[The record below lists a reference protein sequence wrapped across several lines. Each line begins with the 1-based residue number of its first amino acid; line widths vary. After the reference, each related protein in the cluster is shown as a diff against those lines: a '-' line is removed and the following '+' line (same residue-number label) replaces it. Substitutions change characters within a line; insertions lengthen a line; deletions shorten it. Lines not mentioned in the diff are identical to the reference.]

1 MIASSLRPAARA
13 FDAVAPHFDARFGPW
28 QSVAAQ
34 RRAVR
39 ALLLQGFPAS
49 GRVLEIGGGTGEDA
63 VYLAERGFQ
72 MFLTDPSPT
81 MVNIASEKLFRFG
94 SSAEVALAEEMDKF
108 AEEYRARHEPLF
120 DGAFSNFAPLNCV
133 QDLGPVARG
142 LAELLKPGAA
152 LMLVLF
158 GTFCPSEMA
167 VEIVRGRPSQA
178 LRRFRRK
185 AVFARLERCEFEVF
199 YHRRAELIQAFAPW
213 FAFERRVGIG
223 ISVPPSA
230 AEPWISTHP
239 RLLASMEAIDRAL
252 AGPFAMLGDHVLVPV
267 QKERVKSQTLRI
279 FTRSAEE
286 CLRYMRF
293 RQVAEVSFPTH
304 WADFRLL
311 GFEGTKL

>member
-1 MIASSLRPAARA
+1 MMATSLRPAARA

-39 ALLLQGFPAS
+39 AFLLQEFPT
-49 GRVLEIGGGTGEDA
+49 GGKVLEIGGGTGEDA

-81 MVNIASEKLFRFG
+81 MVNLASEKLARFG
-94 SSAEVALAEEMDKF
+94 SCAGVAPAEEMDKF
-108 AEEYRARHEPLF
+108 AEEYRARREPLF

-133 QDLGPVARG
+133 RDLGPVAKG

-152 LMLVLF
+152 LILVLF

-167 VEIVRGRPSQA
+167 VEILRRRPRQA

-185 AVFARLERCEFEVF
+185 AVFARLEKCEFEVF
-199 YHRRAELIQAFAPW
+199 YHRRAELVQTFTPW

-230 AEPWISTHP
+230 AEPWISAHP
-239 RLLASMEAIDRAL
+239 RLLASMETLDRAF
-252 AGPFAMLGDHVLVPV
+252 AGPLAALGDHVLY
-267 QKERVKSQTLRI
+267 Q
-279 FTRSAEE
+279 
-286 CLRYMRF
+286 F
-293 RQVAEVSFPTH
+293 RRKDWVAKGS
-304 WADFRLL
+304 
-311 GFEGTKL
+311 